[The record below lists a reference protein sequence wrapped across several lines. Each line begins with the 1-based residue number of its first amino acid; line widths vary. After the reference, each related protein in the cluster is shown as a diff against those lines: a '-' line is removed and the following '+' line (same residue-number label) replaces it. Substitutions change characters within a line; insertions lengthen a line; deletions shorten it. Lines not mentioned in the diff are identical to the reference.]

1 MGRGVI
7 KTYYV
12 PATSQGFFD
21 SELLRIMHVPNTMPS
36 TGETEVRESVPTLT
50 ESMVHWGDTYKRQR
64 SL

>member
-1 MGRGVI
+1 MGRGRI

-21 SELLRIMHVPNTMPS
+21 SELLRIIHVADTMPS
-36 TGETEVRESVPTLT
+36 TGETEVREAVLTLT
-50 ESMVHWGDTYKRQR
+50 EPMVHWGDTYKRQH